1 MANTFQQKPPAWFR
15 ILSVVLVLW
24 GLIGCVALYV
34 HIAYGPAIDPNA
46 TDWDRAYYA
55 AMPAWFTPVYCI
67 AIFGGLLG
75 AIALVARSALAK
87 WPYLASL
94 IAVLV
99 QFGWVF
105 FATDLLTHKGAAATV
120 PFPTFIIVVAA
131 FQLWLAGH
139 AAKRGWIG

>member
-94 IAVLV
+94 IAVLSRMCPNGRRRPS
-99 QFGWVF
+99 QS
-105 FATDLLTHKGAAATV
+105 T
-120 PFPTFIIVVAA
+120 
-131 FQLWLAGH
+131 
-139 AAKRGWIG
+139 